1 MTKLHPI
8 EEQIHNE
15 INDKLQI
22 IKKDAGKNRLD
33 LIPPEWFLKEGEVL
47 TFGAQKY
54 PANSWK
60 QVDPERYKAAAL
72 RHLFAYL
79 NGETHDSE
87 SGLEHLAHARVNIG
101 FLLTLEK

>member
-1 MTKLHPI
+1 MIDIPT
-8 EEQIHNE
+8 EEM
-15 INDKLQI
+15 LQT
-22 IKKDAGKNRLD
+22 IKKDAGKNQLNLVPAD
-33 LIPPEWFLKEGEVL
+33 WFLKDGEVL

-79 NGETHDSE
+79 NGETFDKE
-87 SGLEHLAHARVNIG
+87 SGLHHLAHARVNIG
-101 FLLTLEK
+101 FLISLEK